1 MVIAAPVVAVDLD
14 RASRPP
20 VGRARRRCV
29 LVGDASDQAREASRD
44 LPTADRRPPT
54 ADRLGFMLHEVA
66 ADAPDI
72 DAERIADQD
81 WVEDYLQITNVEA
94 GRIWFEGG
102 VGPISVPSKASDLA
116 RPGWSIY
123 ITAARSAGTWHLLEV
138 GFVYP

>member
-1 MVIAAPVVAVDLD
+1 LTWIERRDRRWVARD
-14 RASRPP
+14 
-20 VGRARRRCV
+20 VGACWSDETPATRRAR
-29 LVGDASDQAREASRD
+29 ASRD
-44 LPTADRRPPT
+44 LPT

-72 DAERIADQD
+72 DPERIADQD

-94 GRIWFEGG
+94 GRIWFDGG